1 MEVKNGIIIDGI
13 LHEPSE
19 GSCSECSLKETC
31 INNLCDCYC
40 IMLDLDTTHECFV
53 SRGKVIE
60 IETEKEEQ

>member
-19 GSCSECSLKETC
+19 GSYSECSLKEPC

-40 IMLDLDTTHECFV
+40 IMLDLDATHECFV
-53 SRGKVIE
+53 SRGKVTE
-60 IETEKEEQ
+60 IKTEKEEQ